1 MAISKIR
8 PLHGRNGV
16 SFIKTLKDREDY
28 GVNPDKTDQGRLIT
42 AYECNPRYAY
52 KEFYATKQLYGM
64 LTGRNREHR
73 KDVIAYLIIQSF
85 KQGEITPEDAN
96 RLAYETVMKFT
107 KGEHAFF
114 VCTHVDRKNVHTHVY
129 FNSTALDATRK
140 FRNHYN
146 SYKTLR
152 AINDRL
158 CKEHG
163 YFVIEHPK
171 EKGKSYKEWSAEKAG
186 TSWKTKLRQT
196 IDAALPSAADF
207 NDFLARMRESGYE
220 IKRGKHIAFRAPGQE
235 YFTRAKTLGADY
247 TEQSICARLEGRQR
261 PTPAQKKTRREYVNG
276 INILIDIQAKMDA
289 GKGPGYERWAKIFN
303 LKQAAKTFNY
313 LSEHGIADYAGLL
326 AHMTAVM
333 EGMSAASSVMR
344 KLEGRMAEIAALKRH
359 IVNYSKTRKIF
370 DQYKASDWSNAFRA
384 QHAEELRLRQ
394 EAKQAFDALHAA
406 KLPAMAQL
414 QEEYTALLGQKKA
427 KYEDYRRLKDEQ
439 YELQTVRRNVDQI
452 LRIDLPDRQREQER
466 QPKEK

>member
-16 SFIKTLKDREDY
+16 SFVKTLKDREDY

-42 AYECNPRYAY
+42 AYQCNPNFAY
-52 KEFYATKQLYGM
+52 KEFYATKQLYEM
-64 LTGRNREHR
+64 LTGRSREHR
-73 KDVIAYLIIQSF
+73 ADVIAYLVIQSY

-96 RLAYETVMKFT
+96 RLAYETVMEFT

-114 VCTHVDRKNVHTHVY
+114 VCTHIDRKNVHTHVY

-140 FRNHYN
+140 FCNYYN

-186 TSWKTKLRQT
+186 TSWKAKLRQT
-196 IDAALPSAADF
+196 IDAALPSAYNFD
-207 NDFLARMRESGYE
+207 DFLVRMRQAGYE
-220 IKRGKHIAFRAPGQE
+220 IKRGKYISFRAPGQE
-235 YFTRAKTLGADY
+235 RFTRAKTLGADY
-247 TEQSICARLEGRQR
+247 AEQAICACLEGRQR
-261 PTPAQKKTRREYVNG
+261 PTPAQKKTRKEYVNS
-276 INILIDIQAKMDA
+276 INLLINIQAKIDA

-326 AHMTAVM
+326 AHMTAVT

-359 IVNYSKTRKIF
+359 IANYSKTRKTF
-370 DQYKASDWSNAFRA
+370 DAYRASGWSQVFRM
-384 QHAEELRLRQ
+384 QHTEELRLRQ
-394 EAKQAFDALHAA
+394 EAKQAFDALHAE
-406 KLPAMAQL
+406 KLPTMAQL
-414 QEEYTALLGQKKA
+414 QVEYIALLEQKKA

-439 YELQTVRRNVDQI
+439 YELQTVQRNVDQI
-452 LRIDLPDRQREQER
+452 LRVELPDRLREQER
-466 QPKEK
+466 EKQ

>member
-8 PLHGRNGV
+8 PLHGRNGE

-28 GVNPDKTDQGRLIT
+28 GVNPNKTDQGRLIT
-42 AYECNPRYAY
+42 AYQCNSRYAY
-52 KEFYATKQLYGM
+52 KEFYAAKQLYEA
-64 LTGRNREHR
+64 LTGRSREHR
-73 KDVIAYLIIQSF
+73 TDVIAYLIIQSY

-96 RLAYETVMKFT
+96 RLAYETVLEFT

-186 TSWKTKLRQT
+186 TSWKAKLRQT
-196 IDAALPSAADF
+196 IDAVLPSAD
-207 NDFLARMRESGYE
+207 NLDDFLALMRQAGYE
-220 IKRGKHIAFRAPGQE
+220 IKRGKYISFRAPRQE
-235 YFTRAKTLGADY
+235 RFTRAKALGADY
-247 TEQSICARLEGRQR
+247 TEQAICARLAGWQR
-261 PTPAQKKTRREYVNG
+261 PTPAQKKARKEYVNG
-276 INILIDIQAKMDA
+276 INLLIDIRAKIDA

-326 AHMTAVM
+326 AHMTAVT
-333 EGMSAASSVMR
+333 EGMSTASSVMR
-344 KLEGRMAEIAALKRH
+344 KLEGRMAEIAALKKH
-359 IVNYSKTRKIF
+359 IANYSKTRKTF
-370 DQYKASDWSNAFRA
+370 DAYRASGWSQAFRA
-384 QHAEELRLRQ
+384 QHTEELRLRQ
-394 EAKQAFDALHAA
+394 EAKQAFDALHTA
-406 KLPAMAQL
+406 KLPTMAQL
-414 QEEYTALLGQKKA
+414 QAEYTDLLGQKKA
-427 KYEDYRRLKDEQ
+427 RYDDYRRLKDEQ
-439 YELQTVRRNVDQI
+439 YELQIVQRNVDQI
-452 LRIDLPDRQREQER
+452 LRVDLPDRQREQER
-466 QPKEK
+466 EKQ